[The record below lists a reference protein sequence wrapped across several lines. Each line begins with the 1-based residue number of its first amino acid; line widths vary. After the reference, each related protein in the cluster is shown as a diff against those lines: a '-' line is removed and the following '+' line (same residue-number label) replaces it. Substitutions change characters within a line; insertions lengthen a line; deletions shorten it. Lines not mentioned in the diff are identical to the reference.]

1 MSLRS
6 AFISYSSDGSIKA
19 NQVSGFQKPMG
30 VDTFLFEKDLDSG
43 GHPSQKIKN
52 AIRKRDALVMVLSAK
67 SRQSHWVSHELGLA
81 SGMNKKILI
90 IKTAHNLKLPEYID
104 AYDVILLSK
113 LEDLDSYFESV

>member
-1 MSLRS
+1 MGLRS

-19 NQVSGFQKPMG
+19 NQVSGYLQPIG

-52 AIRKRDALVMVLSAK
+52 AIRKRDALILVLSAK

-81 SGMNKKILI
+81 SGMDKKILM
-90 IKTAHNLKLPEYID
+90 IKTAHNLILPDYID
-104 AYDVILLSK
+104 TYDVIILSK
-113 LEDLDSYFESV
+113 LEDLDSYFESI